1 MKIKCNDTYSTYE
14 ISVINLEGTN
24 FLQNNGKRKGGTIER
39 VDILSDRKIKKQ
51 KQPTNAN
58 NNGNNTIENYK

>member
-1 MKIKCNDTYSTYE
+1 MKIKGNDTYYTYE

-24 FLQNNGKRKGGTIER
+24 FLQNNDKQKGGPIER
-39 VDILSDRKIKKQ
+39 VDILSDRKIKQQ

-58 NNGNNTIENYK
+58 